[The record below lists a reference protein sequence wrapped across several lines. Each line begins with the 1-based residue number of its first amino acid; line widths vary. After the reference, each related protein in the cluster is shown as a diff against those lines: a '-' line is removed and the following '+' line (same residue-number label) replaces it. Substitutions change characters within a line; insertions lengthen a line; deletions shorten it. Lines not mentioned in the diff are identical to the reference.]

1 MKVLGLIAA
10 TVVAVLALA
19 SPAAARDLRCN
30 GVFKGKT
37 YDDVTVP
44 RGAACTL
51 TNATVRGDVR
61 VLRGAYLQTRGTT
74 VRGDVEGSSA
84 QTIFIDSGSN
94 VRGSVEA
101 VKATQ
106 FYVYNSTIGEDIEPE
121 QIEEAVQI
129 CGNTVRT
136 GNIEV
141 RRSGTDVLIGDPQAE
156 GCRGNVVKRGD
167 VKVMRNF
174 SLIEFVLRGNTIRR
188 GDLEVTQNTGP
199 TPKLVQD
206 NTGGGR
212 IVCRGNTLLTASGN
226 KGWDRGVGQCAA
238 PAATATG

>member
-1 MKVLGLIAA
+1 MALSRPWSRPS
-10 TVVAVLALA
+10 LAFA
-19 SPAAARDLRCN
+19 SPAAARDLKCN
-30 GVFKGKT
+30 GTFKGKT

-61 VLRGAYLQTRGTT
+61 ALRGAYFHTSGTK
-74 VRGDVEGSSA
+74 VRGDVEGDSA

-94 VRGSVEA
+94 IGGSVEA
-101 VKATQ
+101 VKAIQ
-106 FYVYNSTIGEDIEPE
+106 FYVYNSTVGEDIEPE
-121 QIEEAVQI
+121 RIEEAVQI

-141 RRSGTDVLIGDPQAE
+141 RRSGTDVLIGDPLAE

-174 SLIEFVLRGNTIRR
+174 SLIEFVVRGNTIRK
-188 GDLEVTQNTGP
+188 GDLEVSNNTGP
-199 TPKLVQD
+199 TPKFVQD

-226 KGWDRGVGQCAA
+226 TGWDRRVGQCASL
-238 PAATATG
+238 T

>member
-1 MKVLGLIAA
+1 MRVLGLIAA
-10 TVVAVLALA
+10 MVAVVLALV

-51 TNATVRGDVR
+51 TGATIRGDVKA
-61 VLRGAYLQTRGTT
+61 LGHAYLQTRNTT
-74 VRGDVEGSSA
+74 VRGDVEGSGA

-94 VRGSVEA
+94 VGGSVEA

-106 FYVYNSTIGEDIEPE
+106 FFVFNSTVGEDIEPE
-121 QIEEAVQI
+121 RTGEVVHI
-129 CGNTVRT
+129 CGNTVRK

-141 RRSGTDVLIGDPQAE
+141 LRSGTDVLVGDPLAL
-156 GCRGNVVKRGD
+156 GCKGNMVKRGD
-167 VKVMRNF
+167 IKVTRNF
-174 SLIEFVLRGNTIRR
+174 SLIEFVVRGNTVRR
-188 GDLEVTQNTGP
+188 GDLQVIDNTGP

-212 IVCRGNTLLTASGN
+212 IVCRGNTLLTATGN
-226 KGWDRGVGQCAA
+226 TRWDRGVGQC
-238 PAATATG
+238 TAS